1 MPAKSKSQFRFMK
14 AVENGSIK
22 VPGLSKEKAHEYTSE
37 NKSLKGLPEKKGKF
51 KRLNGMM
58 GK

>member
-1 MPAKSKSQFRFMK
+1 MK